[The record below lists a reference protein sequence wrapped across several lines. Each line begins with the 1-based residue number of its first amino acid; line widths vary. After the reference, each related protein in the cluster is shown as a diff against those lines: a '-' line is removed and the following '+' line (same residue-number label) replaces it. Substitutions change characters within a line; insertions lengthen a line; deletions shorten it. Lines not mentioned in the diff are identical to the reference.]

1 MRYHAIGA
9 APGIAVGPAFN
20 LPQWEYELPDR
31 IVDAAQLGHEL
42 QRLYEGVSISKS
54 EIEELKRDIS
64 DYFSEEELRIFD
76 AHIAILEDPQF
87 IKEVQNVIR
96 EQYKVAEVAVKE
108 VMDQF
113 SHLFEQLED
122 QVMQHRSLDIRDVG
136 NRLLKHLIGSM
147 HVVEPPDTPY
157 IVVAKELTPS
167 QLAHLDPARL
177 KGIVLLSGSPNSH
190 TVIMARALGIPCVV
204 GLENQLRTP
213 IQSGDLLII
222 DGVRGIIEVNPDERT
237 LEKVRLMQEEH
248 HRIHAELETI
258 ARLPTVTTDGIPVQ
272 LLANIGFVTE
282 IQDELLR
289 NAEGVGL
296 HRTEFEYLHRM
307 IWPAEDQLYAS
318 YRSAVEKLAG
328 RPYVIRTLDI
338 GADKQLPYYE
348 FAKEDNPSLGV
359 RAIRFSLQ
367 HRDKFRT
374 QLRAIVRASRHGPI
388 KLMYPFI
395 SSVDEIREAN
405 RMLAEVKEEL
415 ARELP
420 AEGSGES
427 AARMSIETGIMVE
440 LPAAVTIIDLLLEE
454 VDFISIGSNDLV
466 QYLLA
471 VDRMNPK
478 VANLYDPYHPAV
490 LRAFRRIVE
499 AARAANKPVS
509 VCGELAGVPEYAPI
523 WIGLGITRLSMSQ
536 PAILPLKKH
545 IRNLSAAHC
554 RELTEELFRLRTS
567 EEIRDRVVRFMQS
580 VGDDRISA
588 DY

>member
-190 TVIMARALGIPCVV
+190 TAIMARALGIPCVV

>member
-1 MRYHAIGA
+1 
-9 APGIAVGPAFN
+9 
-20 LPQWEYELPDR
+20 
-31 IVDAAQLGHEL
+31 
-42 QRLYEGVSISKS
+42 
-54 EIEELKRDIS
+54 
-64 DYFSEEELRIFD
+64 
-76 AHIAILEDPQF
+76 
-87 IKEVQNVIR
+87 
-96 EQYKVAEVAVKE
+96 
-108 VMDQF
+108 
-113 SHLFEQLED
+113 
-122 QVMQHRSLDIRDVG
+122 
-136 NRLLKHLIGSM
+136 
-147 HVVEPPDTPY
+147 
-157 IVVAKELTPS
+157 
-167 QLAHLDPARL
+167 
-177 KGIVLLSGSPNSH
+177 
-190 TVIMARALGIPCVV
+190 
-204 GLENQLRTP
+204 
-213 IQSGDLLII
+213 
-222 DGVRGIIEVNPDERT
+222 
-237 LEKVRLMQEEH
+237 
-248 HRIHAELETI
+248 
-258 ARLPTVTTDGIPVQ
+258 
-272 LLANIGFVTE
+272 
-282 IQDELLR
+282 
-289 NAEGVGL
+289 
-296 HRTEFEYLHRM
+296 
-307 IWPAEDQLYAS
+307 
-318 YRSAVEKLAG
+318 
-328 RPYVIRTLDI
+328 
-338 GADKQLPYYE
+338 
-348 FAKEDNPSLGV
+348 
-359 RAIRFSLQ
+359 
-367 HRDKFRT
+367 
-374 QLRAIVRASRHGPI
+374 
-388 KLMYPFI
+388 MYPFI